1 MRYSEVGFKEYEM
14 YVKKNDKTN
23 FKVLPN
29 VGKALDHSNYNWFRE
44 KFSKF
49 ENRSDGNGQ

>member
-1 MRYSEVGFKEYEM
+1 M